1 MLQIYHLMQN
11 LKNIIILADTTV
23 KKKPI
28 NDIKVKYSQ
37 LGQKGVIFS
46 KHVLHRYW
54 EIGRMAVFIILV
66 M

>member
-1 MLQIYHLMQN
+1 MLQIYHLMQS
-11 LKNIIILADTTV
+11 LKNIITLAGTTV

-28 NDIKVKYSQ
+28 NDIKVKYLQ

-54 EIGRMAVFIILV
+54 EIGRMPIFIILV

>member
-37 LGQKGVIFS
+37 LGQRCDIF
-46 KHVLHRYW
+46 
-54 EIGRMAVFIILV
+54 
-66 M
+66 

>member
-54 EIGRMAVFIILV
+54 EIG
-66 M
+66 